1 MSYLFSLLL
10 LILGSSFMEASIS
23 IVTKTLPN
31 GTVST
36 PYSAVITTSSG
47 CGSATWS
54 ISSGSLPAGIT
65 RKSSNKPI
73 SLTLSGT
80 PTKAATSSFSV
91 KVTSCGHSSTMSY
104 KVTMQA
110 AANHVVALSWNAST
124 SKNVSGY
131 NVYRS
136 PDSSSWTK
144 INASVV
150 PSTVYDD
157 STVANSTTY
166 YYAATSVDISGSE
179 SAKTKSIKVVVP

>member
-1 MSYLFSLLL
+1 
-10 LILGSSFMEASIS
+10 MEASIS

-36 PYSAVITTSSG
+36 PYSAVITTSNG
-47 CGSATWS
+47 CGTAAWS

-65 RKSSNKPI
+65 KKSSKKAI

-91 KVTSCGHSSTMSY
+91 TVTSCGHSSTMAY

-110 AANHVVALSWNAST
+110 SANHVVTLSWNAST
-124 SKNVSGY
+124 SSDVTGY

-144 INASVV
+144 INAGVV
-150 PSTVYDD
+150 PSTLYND
-157 STVANSTTY
+157 STVANGSTY
-166 YYAATSVDISGSE
+166 YYAATSVDISGDE
-179 SAKTKSIKVVVP
+179 SSKTKSIKVVVP